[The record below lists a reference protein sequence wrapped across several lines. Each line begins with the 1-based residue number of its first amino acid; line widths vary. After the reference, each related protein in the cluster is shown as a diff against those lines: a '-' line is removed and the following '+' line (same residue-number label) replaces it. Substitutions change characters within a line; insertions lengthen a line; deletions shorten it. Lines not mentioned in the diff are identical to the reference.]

1 MVKFSFVLAFVM
13 ASASTWATATIY
25 TSVADHG
32 AMGNGTTDDTAAIRS
47 AIAAAQARSATVTA
61 GNDSVRSQGVVY
73 FPSGVYKISDTLA
86 IPHLSVMGENGAV
99 LQQTD
104 NTKDILSAVPIW
116 RGVISGI
123 SFVGGKNQIYLNNGN
138 TDKTLVVIDKC
149 QFNGAADAA
158 IRTGEQ
164 MISTMLTIRDC
175 AFSNCMQT
183 LISHSD
189 KGKLVDCWITSAPA
203 MTHKAVIE
211 NYGDL
216 LCENILGVPGV
227 TAGNEQRWIDNYRRV
242 TCRNFRFGGEGAG
255 FTAVVNFAPYQ
266 YNPANLV
273 PTSVVL
279 DDCDIYSTGILARDG
294 AAIYCEDIPNQIVV
308 TNCRGL
314 PAGTDPNLC
323 HVVQIKSTINLNT
336 YFDNAENMSRPRAL
350 RFLIDPSITEMYWRQ
365 QIDLPEQMRPYQANA
380 IEADACPTSG
390 WWKAG
395 AYVRNRNC
403 AGASSPLGWLCVES
417 GKPGVW
423 KAVKGT
429 FTNR

>member
-1 MVKFSFVLAFVM
+1 MKIAVIIAFAIGSATVLA
-13 ASASTWATATIY
+13 SAPSY

-32 AMGNGTTDDTAAIRS
+32 AAGNGTTDDTAAIRA
-47 AIAAAQARSATVTA
+47 AIAAAQARCATIA
-61 GNDSVRSQGVVY
+61 SGNDSVRSQAIVY

-104 NTKDILSAVPIW
+104 NTKDILSADPIW
-116 RGVISGI
+116 RGTISDL

-138 TDKTLVVIDKC
+138 TDKTLVIIEKC
-149 QFNGAADAA
+149 QFTGAADAA
-158 IRTGEQ
+158 IRTGPQ
-164 MISTMLTIRDC
+164 TVSTVLTIRDC
-175 AFSNCMQT
+175 AFSGCIQT
-183 LISHSD
+183 LVTYCD
-189 KGKLVDCWITSAPA
+189 KTRLSDCWITGSPA
-203 MTHKAVIE
+203 MANKAVID

-216 LCENILGVPGV
+216 LCENIAGVPGV
-227 TAGNEQRWIDNYRRV
+227 TAENDQRWIDNHRRV

-273 PTSVVL
+273 PTAVVL
-279 DDCDIYSTGILARDG
+279 DDCDIYSTGNLARDG
-294 AAIYCEDIPNQIVV
+294 AAIDCEEIPNQIVV

-323 HVVQIKSTINLNT
+323 HVVRVRQSIDLNT

-350 RFLIDPSITEMYWRQ
+350 RFLIDPSITEMYWHE
-365 QIDLPEQMRPYQANA
+365 QIDLPEQMRPYQANV

-395 AYVRNRNC
+395 AYVRNRNA
-403 AGASSPLGWLCVES
+403 AGAGSPMGWLCVQS
-417 GKPGVW
+417 GKPGTW
-423 KAVKGT
+423 KAVKGK
-429 FTNR
+429 FTQP